1 MTKIAIVGNIAS
13 GKSTV
18 EEILQ
23 QKGFQVYDTDK
34 IAHDILE
41 ENKHLFPQALFDGKI
56 DRKKL
61 ANIVFND
68 KEQLKYLESIIH
80 PKVKEFIENIENKGT
95 VFISVPQLF
104 EAKMEGLFDKI
115 ILISAPLEIRL
126 ERLIKRNNLT
136 KDEAL
141 IRINA
146 QMSEEEKI
154 PKCDYVIC
162 NNGDIS
168 NLHAQI
174 TSWLTPHP
182 NPLLKERE
190 SF

>member
-41 ENKHLFPQALFDGKI
+41 ENKHLFPQAIVDGKI
-56 DRKKL
+56 DRKRL

-104 EAKMEGLFDKI
+104 EAKMEKLFDRI
-115 ILISAPLEIRL
+115 IFISAPLEIRL
-126 ERLIKRNNLT
+126 ERLMKRNNLT
-136 KDEAL
+136 KEEAL
-141 IRINA
+141 VRINA

-154 PKCDYVIC
+154 PKCDYVIY
-162 NNGDIS
+162 NNGDIG

-174 TSWLTPHP
+174 INWLTPHSD
-182 NPLLKERE
+182 PLLEERE
-190 SF
+190 